1 MRALGKRAERLS
13 QAPLTRAIS
22 PGSGAA
28 EFWNSRRKAP
38 RRPRSRGA
46 ANWLLMAVE
55 NPIRYG
61 YTRSATSIMGCDV
74 K

>member
-13 QAPLTRAIS
+13 
-22 PGSGAA
+22 PGAV
-28 EFWNSRRKAP
+28 
-38 RRPRSRGA
+38 
-46 ANWLLMAVE
+46 NWLLMAVE